1 MDCSE
6 ANILIFNLQRKCK
19 KNCRGSCG
27 DSRWCREVWGRSHAS
42 QFFLYVLISDMMF
55 SREFAFCLFI
65 NYAYICM
72 WMHVHKQDDN
82 WKKQF
87 SGVPSRGLTEME
99 IQAKKFFSFFWGT
112 NPKITIESIEN
123 LQVVIGVRFW
133 EVVANESLNVRGGGG
148 TPNSKWRGWTNGKEN
163 QNPNHSLQGFQ
174 QNPKNP
180 STKNEPPKIPCRNS
194 RTLKI
199 FQKHFKLSVLYD
211 LTNNRNRWLGS
222 AGADRNP
229 WPD

>member
-6 ANILIFNLQRKCK
+6 ADILIFNLQRKCK

-42 QFFLYVLISDMMF
+42 QFFLYVLISHMMF

-65 NYAYICM
+65 NYAYICI

-87 SGVPSRGLTEME
+87 SGVLSRGLTEMG
-99 IQAKKFFSFFWGT
+99 IQAKKFYSSPFFCGT
-112 NPKITIESIEN
+112 NSKITIESIEN

-133 EVVANESLNVRGGGG
+133 EVVANESLNVRGGRGYSEFQVTG
-148 TPNSKWRGWTNGKEN
+148 MNKWEGKSKPKPSLAGLPTKPKKSLYQKWT
-163 QNPNHSLQGFQ
+163 
-174 QNPKNP
+174 PKNP
-180 STKNEPPKIPCRNS
+180 MPKFPNLENFPK
-194 RTLKI
+194 T
-199 FQKHFKLSVLYD
+199 F
-211 LTNNRNRWLGS
+211 
-222 AGADRNP
+222 
-229 WPD
+229 

>member
-6 ANILIFNLQRKCK
+6 ADILIFNLQRKCK
-19 KNCRGSCG
+19 INCRGSCG
-27 DSRWCREVWGRSHAS
+27 DSRWCREGWGRSHAS
-42 QFFLYVLISDMMF
+42 QFFLYVLISHMMF

-87 SGVPSRGLTEME
+87 SGVASRGLTEMG
-99 IQAKKFFSFFWGT
+99 IQAKKFYSSPFFCGT
-112 NPKITIESIEN
+112 NSKITIESIEN

-163 QNPNHSLQGFQ
+163 QNPNH
-174 QNPKNP
+174 P
-180 STKNEPPKIPCRNS
+180 
-194 RTLKI
+194 
-199 FQKHFKLSVLYD
+199 
-211 LTNNRNRWLGS
+211 
-222 AGADRNP
+222 
-229 WPD
+229 

>member
-6 ANILIFNLQRKCK
+6 ADILIFNLQRKCK

-42 QFFLYVLISDMMF
+42 QIFLHVLISHMMF
-55 SREFAFCLFI
+55 SRKFAFCLFI

-99 IQAKKFFSFFWGT
+99 IQAKKFYSFLFLFCGT

-163 QNPNHSLQGFQ
+163 QNPKPSLAGLPTKPKKSLYQKWT
-174 QNPKNP
+174 PKNP
-180 STKNEPPKIPCRNS
+180 MPKFPNLENFPK
-194 RTLKI
+194 T
-199 FQKHFKLSVLYD
+199 F
-211 LTNNRNRWLGS
+211 
-222 AGADRNP
+222 
-229 WPD
+229 